1 MNDAEKLEALATYF
15 NLMSL
20 NGGAQVYHTA
30 CQLGVLD
37 AMAAGRCTVA
47 DIAGTT
53 GLKTEALRLLM
64 ECLGS
69 LKVVQHEG
77 DSYKLT
83 PVAKFLSGPYR
94 NLGNEYW
101 VHLPHFLKTGMPLAM
116 MDHVAQSENQ
126 YKHQVTALAWM
137 MKAVAE
143 TAAAMLGP
151 ARKGAHILDVGAGS
165 AVWSLAFAARD
176 PSTRVTAVDWPKVL
190 DIAAQFAAQA
200 GVADRFIRLPGNY
213 REMTM
218 PAAAFD
224 LALVGNVTHIET
236 PEGNESLFRKI
247 HGALKPGGEIA
258 IFDIMP
264 GQTEGDLA
272 RTLYAMGL
280 ALRTEKGR
288 VHTPDE
294 LLQYLARAGFN
305 QGSLTPLRAPPHTM
319 AMIVA
324 KKGG

>member
-1 MNDAEKLEALATYF
+1 MNDTDKLQALATYF

-20 NGGAQVYHTA
+20 NGGTQVFHTA
-30 CQLGVLD
+30 RQLGIFD
-37 AMAAGRCTVA
+37 AMSAGKCTA
-47 DIAGTT
+47 TDIAGKT
-53 GLKTEALRLLM
+53 GLKANGLRLLLD
-64 ECLGS
+64 CLGS
-69 LKVVQHEG
+69 LKVVEHQG
-77 DSYKLT
+77 DSYELT
-83 PVAKFLSGPYR
+83 PVAKFLSGTYK

-101 VHLPHFLKTGMPLAM
+101 AHLPHFLKSGTPLAM
-116 MDHVAQSENQ
+116 MDHVAQSEDQ

-137 MKAVAE
+137 MRAAAE

-151 ARKGAHILDVGAGS
+151 SRKGAHILDVGAGS
-165 AVWSLAFAARD
+165 AVWSLALAARD
-176 PSTRVTAVDWPKVL
+176 PSAKVTALDWPQVL

-200 GVADRFIRLPGNY
+200 GVADRFTKLPGNY
-213 REMTM
+213 RDMSM

-236 PEGNESLFRKI
+236 PEGNEALFRKI

-264 GQTEGDLA
+264 GQAEGDLS

-294 LLQYLARAGFN
+294 LQQYLSRAGFG
-305 QGSLTPLRAPPHTM
+305 QGQFTPLRAPPYTM
-319 AMIVA
+319 AMMVA
-324 KKGG
+324 KKGE